1 MHIKRRQEDA
11 DNGSRAFAQISHRSN
26 TRYTAVGWRH
36 NEVRIGG
43 RLPSRI
49 AKEESHEGSEKHE
62 HQGYRPET
70 QNDQENRQSPRDQN
84 INDSVANYYDSFP
97 TAVDTAPKL

>member
-11 DNGSRAFAQISHRSN
+11 DHGSRAFAQISHRSN
-26 TRYTAVGWRH
+26 TRYTPVGRGY

-43 RLPSRI
+43 RLPLRI
-49 AKEESHEGSEKHE
+49 AKEESHEGSKDHE
-62 HQGYRPET
+62 HHGYRPEA

-84 INDSVANYYDSFP
+84 INDSVANDCDSFP
-97 TAVDTAPKL
+97 FSGLYSA